1 MGIFSGTF
9 QNFDGAVNDM
19 NKKLDS
25 DKCPEGMMVNSTKG
39 EKDLLKSKGKLS
51 ENGEVDTYDLRN
63 AIDEEF
69 EDIVKFHEAAQG
81 LDKSIYNIIDEVK
94 STRTF
99 QKWNSH
105 MVAEGYS
112 TEQIYSILIEA
123 AKKAKKKKDDDLD
136 LDDDD
141 LKVDDSDGEDKNSSD
156 DGDGDSKKDKKGKKS
171 SKKDSKDDED
181 DFSDDDDSDEKKSSK
196 KKKKDDDSKSDD
208 DSEDKDDD
216 KKKKSKSKSKK
227 KKDDSEDDDKKKS
240 KSKKEKSEEDEKLE
254 ESGIFKSGYGI
265 DYDKMIYEACYSAYH
280 PSVKRA
286 IPKPRGFLEAVR
298 LERRDDFVRP
308 HLTPEYDKA
317 IREYFDL
324 SDHNTR
330 LILTAVDEEDQSEV
344 LHSLTDRLYDVI
356 VNKAQTIDYGDIPS
370 SKGDITKMSNYSKL
384 TECVEIIKQ
393 ILIQY
398 KQDTTPVEDVET
410 CISNIEDRKDMF
422 VKGFKN
428 NTQLAMFTYNS
439 IVLAVVA
446 GTSLLISGAIEYIK
460 NPDSETFQ
468 ISFDKVSY
476 AKAKDSVLF
485 NNIRDFNSICK
496 KGELDKALNTVINGA
511 DKQKRHLLGF
521 SGVAAIGVAGAIAV
535 ILYSL
540 LPILREITYFF
551 YYTRTRISDYFN
563 TQADL
568 LIISS
573 ENIKNGAPT
582 VDKPDKVIN
591 RQRAIADRF
600 RKIADFIMIDA
611 REAERKSAND
621 IKVEERKLRADEVMD
636 DIPDSAA
643 SSLF

>member
-1 MGIFSGTF
+1 MGIFSRTF
-9 QNFDGAVNDM
+9 ENFDGAVNDLGS
-19 NKKLDS
+19 KLDS
-25 DKCPEGMMVNSTKG
+25 NKCPEGMMVTSTAK

-51 ENGEVDTYDLRN
+51 ESGEIDTYDLRS

-69 EDIVKFHEAAQG
+69 GDIVRLHESMQG
-81 LDKSIYNIIDEVK
+81 LDNTIANIIDEVK
-94 STRTF
+94 DTRTF

-136 LDDDD
+136 LSDDD
-141 LKVDDSDGEDKNSSD
+141 LKVDDVDDSKDDSD
-156 DGDGDSKKDKKGKKS
+156 DSDGDSKKDKKSKKS

-181 DFSDDDDSDEKKSSK
+181 DFDIEDDDDSKESKKSK
-196 KKKKDDDSKSDD
+196 KKKKDDDSESDD
-208 DSEDKDDD
+208 DTEDKDDD
-216 KKKKSKSKSKK
+216 KKKSKGKSKKKKDDTEDDDKKESKSKK
-227 KKDDSEDDDKKKS
+227 KKDKD
-240 KSKKEKSEEDEKLE
+240 DEKLE
-254 ESGIFKSGYGI
+254 ESGIIRSGFGV
-265 DYDKMIYEACYSAYH
+265 DYDQMIYEACYSAYH
-280 PSVKRA
+280 PSVKRR
-286 IPKPRGFLEAVR
+286 IPKPRGFLEATKLR
-298 LERRDDFVRP
+298 RRDDFVRP
-308 HLTPEYDKA
+308 NLTPEYDKA
-317 IREYFDL
+317 IREFFDL
-324 SDHNTR
+324 TDHNTR
-330 LILTAVDEEDQSEV
+330 IILTAVDEEDQSEV

-356 VNKAQTIDYGDIPS
+356 VNKAQTIDYGDIPN
-370 SKGDITKMSNYSKL
+370 SKGDITKLSNYDKL
-384 TECVEIIKQ
+384 TECVELIKQ

-410 CISNIEDRKDMF
+410 CIANIEERKDLF

-439 IVLAVVA
+439 IVLAVIA

-460 NPDSETFQ
+460 NPDSETYQ

-485 NNIRDFNSICK
+485 NNIRDFNVICK
-496 KGELDKALNTVINGA
+496 KGDLDRALDTVITGA
-511 DKQKRHLLGF
+511 GKQKKHFLGA
-521 SGVAAIGVAGAIAV
+521 SGVAGVALAGAIVV

-563 TQADL
+563 AQADL
-568 LIISS
+568 LTISS

-582 VDKPDKVIN
+582 VDKPEKVIN
-591 RQRAIADRF
+591 RQRALADRF

-611 REAERKSAND
+611 KTAEHKSTND
-621 IKVEERKLRADEVMD
+621 IKVEERKLKADDVMD